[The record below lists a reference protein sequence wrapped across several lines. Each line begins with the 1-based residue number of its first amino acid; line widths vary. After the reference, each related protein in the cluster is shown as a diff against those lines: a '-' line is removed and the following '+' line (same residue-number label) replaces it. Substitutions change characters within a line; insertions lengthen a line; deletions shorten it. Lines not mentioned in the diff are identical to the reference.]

1 MPVILTDKKI
11 LKSSEKILTKYKLC
25 DSCLGRV
32 FAKIETNMTNAKRG
46 EILREEI
53 RKFEETKVK
62 NCWLCEGLID
72 EIPHF
77 ANLIKDKLAEYEF
90 ETFLVGSKVDEDI
103 LDKEKELY
111 EFAESV
117 HTESIKTEL
126 NREIGKILEK
136 KLPQEVNF
144 EKPTIMVVIDTAFDV
159 VTLQIASLYVYGRYK
174 KYSRKLPQTKWYCKI
189 CRGKGCKKCNYTGKL
204 YDSSVQERISK
215 IFLKY
220 AQGEDESFHGCG
232 REDVDVKML
241 GNGRPFVLEI
251 KNPKIRNL
259 DLNKITSEINKTNKE
274 FVEVSSLRFSDHKEI
289 ERLKAAE
296 FKKTYRATVKFDKI
310 INNEKLKKATL
321 CLRDSKIGQLTPS
334 RVAHRRADM
343 VREKHIYSCDVESV
357 DGSMAVLT
365 LETESGTYIKE
376 LVSGDNGRTKPSI
389 SQIMKIPCKVTKLD
403 VIEIKGE

>member
-1 MPVILTDKKI
+1 MPVNLTDKKT
-11 LKSSEKILTKYKLC
+11 LKTAEKILTKFKLC

-32 FAKIETNMTNAKRG
+32 FAKIQTNMTNKDRG
-46 EILREEI
+46 EILRKEI
-53 RKFEETKVK
+53 KKFEEIKVK

-77 ANLIKDKLAEYEF
+77 ANLIKDNLAEYEF
-90 ETFLVGSKVDEDI
+90 ETFLVGSKIDEDI
-103 LDKEKELY
+103 LEKEKELY
-111 EFAESV
+111 EFAGSEY
-117 HTESIKTEL
+117 TESIKTEL

-136 KLPQEVNF
+136 KLSQEVNF
-144 EKPTIMVVIDTAFDV
+144 ERPTIMAVIDTAFDV

-215 IFLKY
+215 IVLKY
-220 AQGEDESFHGCG
+220 AKGEDESFHGCG
-232 REDVDVKML
+232 REDVDVRML
-241 GNGRPFVLEI
+241 GNGRPFVLEV
-251 KNPKIRNL
+251 KNPKVRSL
-259 DLNKITSEINKTNKE
+259 DLNKITLEINKNNE
-274 FVEVSSLRFSDHKEI
+274 DFVEVSSLHFSDHEEV

-296 FKKTYRATVKFDKI
+296 FKKIYRATVKFDKI
-310 INNEKLKKATL
+310 INNEKLKKATQ

-343 VREKHIYSCDVESV
+343 VREKHIYCCDVESV
-357 DGSMAVLT
+357 DGSMAILT
-365 LETESGTYIKE
+365 FETESGTYIKE